1 MRQSRPRRQ
10 LSCLAQVPCSTV
22 LKPGLVERYSSAL
35 CPAGPRKTPTN
46 IDPKTHL
53 WRRLWFLL
61 AHCGSCGWALFSDW
75 QYQIGTTGNDYVYG
89 LAIDSDGPEVVGST
103 ASDLYGTSQGEEL
116 SCLLS
121 SRGFPGFPRIP
132 RIHVGKE
139 FSCWKS
145 QNFQISPSV
154 QVGQTGFLRG
164 SATLA
169 ANDDV
174 ARSLA
179 VSCVRTSCV
188 RTSCVWTSCV

>member
-75 QYQIGTTGNDYVYG
+75 QYQIGTTGNDHVYG

-103 ASDLYGTSQGEEL
+103 ASDLYGTNQGEEL

-121 SRGFPGFPRIP
+121 SLGFPGFPGFTW
-132 RIHVGKE
+132 GK
-139 FSCWKS
+139 
-145 QNFQISPSV
+145 N
-154 QVGQTGFLRG
+154 
-164 SATLA
+164 SAAGNLKTFKFRPQFRWDRL
-169 ANDDV
+169 
-174 ARSLA
+174 
-179 VSCVRTSCV
+179 VSCEGQRRWQRMT
-188 RTSCVWTSCV
+188 TLPGPWP